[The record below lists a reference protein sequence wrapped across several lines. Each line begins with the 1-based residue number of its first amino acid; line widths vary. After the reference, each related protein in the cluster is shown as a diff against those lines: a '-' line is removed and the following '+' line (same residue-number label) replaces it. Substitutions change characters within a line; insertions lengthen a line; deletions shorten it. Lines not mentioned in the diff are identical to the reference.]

1 MTTTLLFLVALGLG
15 QKTGLEAG
23 FHKRT
28 LRHEGFERSYLVHI
42 PRDVPPGT
50 ELPVL
55 LALHG
60 ATMDAQAMAWFS
72 GLNALSQQ
80 ERFVVV
86 YPNGTG
92 PLELLQ
98 TWNAGTFPGGLARR
112 KVDDIGFLK
121 AVLDDV
127 QRVAPVDRR
136 RVYAT
141 GMSNGAMMCYRLA
154 AEMADRIAAIAPVA
168 GTLALDRIA
177 PKRPVPILHFHG
189 TKDTLVPF
197 EGNGARGKRLY
208 HFHSVPDTVQAWVKA
223 NHCEAEPTIS
233 SVLPGPDGLKI
244 QRRQYHPKEGGAEVV
259 LYVIEGGGHTW
270 PGRDVAPAFLGKCA
284 RHLPANHLIWEFF
297 RKYRLEQAE

>member
-1 MTTTLLFLVALGLG
+1 MKTTLLLLAALGLG
-15 QKTGLEAG
+15 QKAGLEPG
-23 FHKRT
+23 FHKRSI
-28 LRHEGFERSYLVHI
+28 RFEGLNRSYLIHI
-42 PRDVPPGT
+42 PKDAAPGKA
-50 ELPVL
+50 LPVV

-80 ERFVVV
+80 ENVVVV

-98 TWNAGTFPGGLARR
+98 TWNAGNFPGGLARR
-112 KVDDIGFLK
+112 KVDDIGFLA

-168 GTLALDRIA
+168 GTLAMDRIE

-197 EGNGARGKRLY
+197 EGNGTRGKKLY
-208 HFHSVPDTVQAWVKA
+208 HFHSVNDTVQAWVKA
-223 NHCEAEPTIS
+223 NHCEAEPTVFS
-233 SVLPGPDGLKI
+233 MLPSNDGLQV
-244 QRRQYHPKEGGAEVV
+244 QRRQYHPKDGGAEVV
-259 LYVIEGGGHTW
+259 LYVIDGGGHTW

-284 RHLPANHLIWEFF
+284 RNLPANQLIWEFF
-297 RKYRLEQAE
+297 RKYSLE